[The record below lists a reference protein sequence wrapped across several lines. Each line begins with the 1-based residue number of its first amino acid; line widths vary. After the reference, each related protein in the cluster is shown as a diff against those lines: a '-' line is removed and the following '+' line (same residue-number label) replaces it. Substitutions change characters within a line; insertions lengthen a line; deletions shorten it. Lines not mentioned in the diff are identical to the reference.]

1 MASGQASEPAL
12 SSSIVMFEIINIR
25 FTYQWADA
33 ISRAVQRN
41 RAGNRVAQGGLRRD
55 DPATTRE
62 EVPMSAISSP
72 QPMVTRRRE
81 PALVRAAFA
90 VALHGMRK
98 FSRLLKNRRNAR
110 MMAGMDDRM
119 LADIGLTRSDLRDAY
134 AQPLWRDPTDVLAG
148 RARDKRI
155 NRRGRVDVLAVDAP
169 SIAPDGSQGATAARP
184 SPWPYL

>member
-1 MASGQASEPAL
+1 
-12 SSSIVMFEIINIR
+12 
-25 FTYQWADA
+25 
-33 ISRAVQRN
+33 
-41 RAGNRVAQGGLRRD
+41 
-55 DPATTRE
+55 
-62 EVPMSAISSP
+62 MSAISSP

-134 AQPLWRDPTDVLAG
+134 AEPLWRDPTDKLAD
-148 RARDKRI
+148 RVSEKRRYRH
-155 NRRGRVDVLAVDAP
+155 RRGDRPRVGSP
-169 SIAPDGSQGATAARP
+169 SIAPDCAVMAPPIDRDARH
-184 SPWPYL
+184 SF